1 LVFEY
6 IATILAVA
14 TGIAGAAAFIYK
26 RGHIDGIDSA
36 CEQRIKEDIRGLKES
51 VDDMGR
57 DKDEAHKEIFT
68 KISDVDSKV
77 DQIKGSVDVMK
88 DLLNGHLTQNR

>member
-1 LVFEY
+1 MVFEY
-6 IATILAVA
+6 IATLFAVA
-14 TGIAGAAAFIYK
+14 TGVAGTVAFIYK
-26 RGHIDGIDSA
+26 RGHRDGIDSA

-51 VDDMGR
+51 VDTIGIE
-57 DKDEAHKEIFT
+57 KETAHKEIFT

-88 DLLNGHLTQNR
+88 DLLNGHLTRNS